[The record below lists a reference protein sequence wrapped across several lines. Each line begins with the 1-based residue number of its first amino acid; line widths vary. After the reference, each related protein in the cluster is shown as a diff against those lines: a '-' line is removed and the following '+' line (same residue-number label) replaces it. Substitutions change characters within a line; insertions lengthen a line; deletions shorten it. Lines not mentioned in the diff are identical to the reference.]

1 MRALVYVLLVSI
13 IVGLVGWINQAYVKE
28 RMNWYMTM
36 RPYRVA
42 NVDPYVLKPE
52 AERALKPGD
61 SYDVTFADWDACVA
75 VGGCSRVGDSG
86 FGRGTRPVINVNFG
100 DARRYV
106 EWLSKMTGR
115 TYRLLTEAEWE
126 YAARAGSTTAYF
138 WGDQI
143 GSGNA
148 NCNECGSQWDHQ
160 RTAPVGKFT
169 PNQFGLYDIV
179 GNVSQWVQDCWN
191 ADYDGA
197 PTDGSAWTIGDCDN
211 GVVRGGSWF
220 NDPQNLRSADRFRNP
235 RTLRNLSF
243 GIRLGRTL
251 TP

>member
-1 MRALVYVLLVSI
+1 
-13 IVGLVGWINQAYVKE
+13 
-28 RMNWYMTM
+28 
-36 RPYRVA
+36 
-42 NVDPYVLKPE
+42 
-52 AERALKPGD
+52 
-61 SYDVTFADWDACVA
+61 
-75 VGGCSRVGDSG
+75 
-86 FGRGTRPVINVNFG
+86 
-100 DARRYV
+100 
-106 EWLSKMTGR
+106 MTGR
-115 TYRLLTEAEWE
+115 SYWLLTEAEWE

-143 GSGNA
+143 GRGNA
-148 NCNECGSQWDHQ
+148 NCNECDSRWDNQ
-160 RTAPVGKFT
+160 RTAPVGSFA

-191 ADYDGA
+191 ADYVGA